1 MDTGVKYNATGRRKA
16 AIARLYLGLGTGNIK
31 VNGKDIKDYFHN
43 VERLLLNIMQ
53 PLVLLEVEKKF
64 DISVNLCGG
73 GMTGQAEAL
82 RHAISRA
89 LIDYDPS
96 YRSALKKAGFLTR
109 DSRVKE
115 RKKYGHKKARK
126 SFQFSKR

>member
-1 MDTGVKYNATGRRKA
+1 MDTDVKYKACGKRKA
-16 AIARLYLGLGTGNIK
+16 AIARINLGLGKGNIK
-31 VNGKDIKDYFHN
+31 INGKDIKDYFHG
-43 VERLLLNIMQ
+43 VERLLLNIKQ
-53 PLVLLEVEKKF
+53 PLVLLEVENKF
-64 DISVNLCGG
+64 DISANICGG

-82 RHAISRA
+82 RHGISRA

-96 YRSALKKAGFLTR
+96 YRPMLKKAGFLTR
-109 DSRVKE
+109 DARVKE

>member
-1 MDTGVKYNATGRRKA
+1 MDKAVKYNTCGKRKA
-16 AIARLYLGLGTGNIK
+16 AIARLHLALGTGNIK

-53 PLVLLEVEKKF
+53 PLVLLEAEKKF
-64 DISVNLCGG
+64 DISATITGG

-82 RHAISRA
+82 RHGISRA
-89 LIDYDPS
+89 LIEYDPS
-96 YRSALKKAGFLTR
+96 TRPALKKAGFLTR